1 MIKKITKEGT
11 WKEKRVL
18 VECEICHKEREVA
31 YRVAVDKSNLIH
43 RCISC
48 ATINTQTGLKRSE
61 ETKKNISRALRKIN
75 NGGIR
80 YNQSGG
86 YKQIL
91 VDNDH
96 PRKKDRKGGSY
107 IFEHILTMEQKVG
120 RFLEKHEIVHHIDK
134 DKQNNNIE
142 NLHLFSGNNNKE
154 SSQMHNA
161 AHESLE
167 QVGIELYKL
176 GLVKFVDGK
185 YNLPEEIKQAVAS
198 LAASVL

>member
-1 MIKKITKEGT
+1 MIKQITVEGS
-11 WKEKRVL
+11 WKEKRVI
-18 VECEICHKEREVA
+18 VECEVCHKEREVA
-31 YRVAVDKSNLIH
+31 YRVAVNKSNPIH

-48 ATINTQTGLKRSE
+48 ATINSQTGLKRSE
-61 ETKKNISRALRKIN
+61 ESKKNMREAQRKSH
-75 NGGIR
+75 NGGVR
-80 YNQSGG
+80 FNQGRG
-86 YKQIL
+86 YKQLI
-91 VDNDH
+91 VDDYH

-107 IFEHILTMEQKVG
+107 IFEHILVMEQKVG

-154 SSQMHNA
+154 SAQMHNA

-185 YNLPEEIKQAVAS
+185 YNLPEEVKQAVAS